1 MADVIVAGSINMD
14 VVASVARHPLP
25 GETVAG
31 TDLRHVPGGKGANQA
46 VAAVRAGATV
56 RLVGA
61 VGDDAFGDDLTR
73 FLEGSGVDVGRVR
86 RLPGVSTG
94 VALIAVD
101 ADGQN
106 TIVVVPGANAGVD
119 APAVRDCG
127 AMPGDVLVAQ
137 YEIPPESVVAFFAHG
152 RDVGA
157 TCVLNPAP
165 AAPAPAGL
173 LALVDVL
180 VVNETELATLS
191 GTSITAGS
199 PVAVVAGAL
208 RALREQGLAGS
219 AAAVVTR
226 GAQGVVALLDDR
238 TIEVA
243 GHEVRAVDA
252 TGAGD
257 CFVGWLAARLAA
269 GSPVEP
275 ALEQAN
281 AAAALCV
288 TRPGAGPS
296 MPSRPEVEQ
305 FRSRRG

>member
-1 MADVIVAGSINMD
+1 MSAVIVAGSINMD
-14 VVASVARHPLP
+14 VVASVARHPRP

-31 TDLRHVPGGKGANQA
+31 ADLRHVPGGKGANQA
-46 VAAVRAGATV
+46 VAAAQAGATV

-61 VGDDAFGDDLTR
+61 VGDDAFGDELTR
-73 FLEGSGVDVGRVR
+73 FLSDAGVDVGQVR
-86 RLPGVSTG
+86 RLSGVSTG

-101 ADGQN
+101 AGGQN

-119 APAVRDCG
+119 GPAARAAG
-127 AMPGDVLVAQ
+127 ATQGDVLVAQ
-137 YEIPPESVVAFFAHG
+137 YEIPPDSVMELFAHG

-191 GTSITAGS
+191 GEPITAAS
-199 PVAVVAGAL
+199 SAADLAGAL
-208 RALREQGLAGS
+208 RALREQGLAGT
-219 AAAVVTR
+219 AVVTR
-226 GAQGVVALLDDR
+226 GAQGAVALVDDR
-238 TIEVA
+238 TVEVA
-243 GHEVRAVDA
+243 GHPVRAVDT

-257 CFVGWLAARLAA
+257 CFVGWLAAQLAA
-269 GSPVEP
+269 GAPVGP

-296 MPSRPEVEQ
+296 MPTRAEVER
-305 FRSRRG
+305 FSRR

>member
-208 RALREQGLAGS
+208 RALREQGLAGT

-226 GAQGVVALLDDR
+226 GAQGAV
-238 TIEVA
+238 
-243 GHEVRAVDA
+243 EVRAVDA